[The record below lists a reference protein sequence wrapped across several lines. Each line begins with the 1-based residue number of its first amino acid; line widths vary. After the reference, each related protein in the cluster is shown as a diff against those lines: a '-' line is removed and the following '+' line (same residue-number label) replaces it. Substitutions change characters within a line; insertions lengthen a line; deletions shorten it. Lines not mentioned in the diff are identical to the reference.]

1 VIGSR
6 AISSFADVEEEE
18 WTMKKQ
24 LVMKK
29 LKLSRE
35 SLIELR
41 EPQLRNLIGGS
52 FSCDSCFPDICQPR
66 DTSACAR

>member
-1 VIGSR
+1 
-6 AISSFADVEEEE
+6 
-18 WTMKKQ
+18 MKKQ